1 MLGTAIKSMAGIGV
15 VIALLGAIDFGR
27 QDVER
32 VKQSVMTML
41 KNPAAINEQQ
51 VQEVIKNTTQEF
63 QQQAQKQLKPAV
75 KPEPAQELREQQ
87 EKPTSKEFVDFYS
100 GGDWKVEEFYK

>member
-1 MLGTAIKSMAGIGV
+1 MLGTAIKSTIGIGI

-51 VQEVIKNTTQEF
+51 VQELIKNTAQEF
-63 QQQAQKQLKPAV
+63 QGQATEQLKPPV
-75 KPEPAQELREQQ
+75 KPEPVQMEQQ
-87 EKPTSKEFVDFYS
+87 EKKPTSREFADFYS
-100 GGDWKVEEFYK
+100 GGNWKAEEFYR